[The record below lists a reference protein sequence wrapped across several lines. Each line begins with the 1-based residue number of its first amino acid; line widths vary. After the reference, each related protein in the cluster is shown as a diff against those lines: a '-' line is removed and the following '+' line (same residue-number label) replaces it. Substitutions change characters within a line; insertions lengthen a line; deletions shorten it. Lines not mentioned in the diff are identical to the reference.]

1 MIWKLNYIT
10 DDYQWWIM
18 IIYNVNYLY
27 YHIKQELNDE
37 TNKKIIN
44 KKCQWND
51 DMIITNWII

>member
-1 MIWKLNYIT
+1 MIK
-10 DDYQWWIM
+10 
-18 IIYNVNYLY
+18 YNVNYFY
-27 YHIKQELNDE
+27 YHIKQEINYE